1 MRERVNERVRERKR
15 KRERENGEERERE
28 SGVHINILTVAD
40 LGRKQQI
47 DQPEISFS
55 YISRHIDVCVPL
67 MCVTSSRIY
76 IVKFDT

>member
-1 MRERVNERVRERKR
+1 MRERVNERVRERER
-15 KRERENGEERERE
+15 ENRDEREGEWGRERERG

-55 YISRHIDVCVPL
+55 IIYPDTL
-67 MCVTSSRIY
+67 MCA
-76 IVKFDT
+76 FP